1 MAKFTAGQAP
11 SSHLGQVLRG
21 SGGGGG
27 GGGRRQGLRFRCS
40 PVQEDAADVVV
51 RDGGFLGA
59 GGHPQRAQEVVHQD
73 VQLLHVL
80 GLGLQHAEHHLVP
93 LAHAVRVR
101 RPDVVL
107 DDGLPLAPA
116 QPAPQEALHLGAE
129 TGGRAAHQPTLHL
142 LRCC

>member
-1 MAKFTAGQAP
+1 MKFIASQAP
-11 SSHLGQVLRG
+11 PSCLGQVLRG

-27 GGGRRQGLRFRCS
+27 GRDVCGQGLRFRCS
-40 PVQEDAADVVV
+40 PVQEDAADIVV
-51 RDGGFLGA
+51 RDGGLLGA

-93 LAHAVRVR
+93 LAHAVCVR

-116 QPAPQEALHLGAE
+116 
-129 TGGRAAHQPTLHL
+129 
-142 LRCC
+142 